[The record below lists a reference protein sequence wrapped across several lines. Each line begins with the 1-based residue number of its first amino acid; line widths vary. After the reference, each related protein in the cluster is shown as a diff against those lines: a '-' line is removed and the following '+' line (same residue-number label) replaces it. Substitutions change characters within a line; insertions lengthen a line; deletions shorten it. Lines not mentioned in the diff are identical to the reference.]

1 MTIDIENSLP
11 VKAMANAIFLDENGQ
26 IVHTEENIEIPAPD
40 VDSQGRSIETAE
52 QHIRISADNNI
63 KKTKQIVLSIRIS
76 GDKATDMIYF
86 RFDDQIKATV
96 GLHLKGLYLTDLDS
110 L

>member
-1 MTIDIENSLP
+1 MRYFWMRTDNRSYRR
-11 VKAMANAIFLDENGQ
+11 
-26 IVHTEENIEIPAPD
+26 NIEFPAPD

-86 RFDDQIKATV
+86 PV
-96 GLHLKGLYLTDLDS
+96 
-110 L
+110 